1 MISLKNKQR
10 GSALFTLLSGI
21 VITATVLFLLV
32 KLAGSGYTSTVAE
45 TTESATETRIM
56 PSGTLKLGDGAEPG
70 QRTGKQVFD
79 KICLQCH
86 GADSATAYAPKIT
99 KNDQWAPRI
108 AKGFQTLVHNAV
120 NGFQGQGQM
129 PARGGAMDLTDDE
142 VARAVAYMIN
152 QSGGTATEPP
162 VKSGDAAAAETPAE
176 NAPAAENTDG
186 AAAPA
191 ASGGS
196 DQAKAHFESKCVAC
210 HAANSNIPFA
220 PKLGNKADWEPRIKQ
235 GKEVLFKHAIEGFTN
250 PKGGMMPAKGGFAD
264 LSDDEVKAIV
274 VYMANEAGAKF

>member
-99 KNDQWAPRI
+99 KNDEWAPRI

-120 NGFQGQGQM
+120 NGFQDKGQM

-162 VKSGDAAAAETPAE
+162 VKAAGEEA
-176 NAPAAENTDG
+176 APADNAEGKKDEA

-191 ASGGS
+191 GASAS
-196 DQAKAHFESKCVAC
+196 QEQAKAHFESKCVAC

>member
-10 GSALFTLLSGI
+10 GSALFIVLSGI
-21 VITATVLFLLV
+21 VITITVLFFLI

-56 PSGTLKLGDGAEPG
+56 PSGSLKLGDGTEPG

-86 GADSATAYAPKIT
+86 GAESSIAYAPKIT
-99 KNDQWAPRI
+99 KNDEWAPRI
-108 AKGFQTLVHNAV
+108 AKGFETLVNHAI
-120 NGFQGQGQM
+120 NGFQDKGQM
-129 PARGGAMDLTDDE
+129 PAKGGAMDLTDDE
-142 VARAVAYMIN
+142 VARAVAYMAN
-152 QSGGTATEPP
+152 QSGGNFTEPP
-162 VKSGDAAAAETPAE
+162 VKAAASGEAAPAE
-176 NAPAAENTDG
+176 NASDTPV
-186 AAAPA
+186 A
-191 ASGGS
+191 ASGNA
-196 DQAKAHFESKCVAC
+196 DQAKANFESKCVAC
-210 HAANSNIPFA
+210 HAATSNIPFA

-250 PKGGMMPAKGGFAD
+250 PKGGMMPAKGGFTD

-274 VYMANEAGAKF
+274 IYMANEAGAKF